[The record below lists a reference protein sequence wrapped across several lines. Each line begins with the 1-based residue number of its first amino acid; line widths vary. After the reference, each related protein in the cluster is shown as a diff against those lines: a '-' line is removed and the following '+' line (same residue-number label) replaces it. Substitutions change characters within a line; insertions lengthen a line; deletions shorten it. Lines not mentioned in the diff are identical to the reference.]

1 MGYGLNGVVWVVI
14 GEGEYLIEEVAM
26 TDEFGN

>member
-14 GEGEYLIEEVAM
+14 GEGEDLIEEVA
-26 TDEFGN
+26 